1 MKTRNKALLIALCA
15 VLLVAATALTT
26 IAWLTSTTDTVVN
39 TFTFS
44 DSDNINITLDELKV
58 DEYGKKMAKVTDKDD
73 KVSYIKPEDIDAH
86 KELYPDDE
94 IEYPCR
100 VIANTYKLI
109 PGHTYIKDP
118 TIHVTNSIDCY
129 LFVTVDNAIADI
141 EDGNGTTI
149 AAQMAAHGWVKV
161 TGYTNVYAY
170 YGDATALK
178 KIERSETADQDIVV
192 FESFTIKGEPTAK
205 ELEKYHEKTVVVK
218 AYAVQAEGF
227 EGKTAVDVWE
237 AAFSGKGTKETSS
250 TPVEEP
256 STDGAD
262 GE

>member
-44 DSDNINITLDELKV
+44 DSDNIKIELDELKV
-58 DEYGKKMAKVTDKDD
+58 DEYGKEMVKVWSEAKQDYEEITKEQADKM
-73 KVSYIKPEDIDAH
+73 
-86 KELYPDDE
+86 ELE
-94 IEYPCR
+94 GTPCER

-118 TIHVTNSIDCY
+118 TIHVKANSIDCY

-141 EDGNGTTI
+141 EDGTTI

-205 ELEKYHEKTVVVK
+205 ELEKYDEKTVVVK

-227 EGKTAVDVWE
+227 ENKNAVEVWE

>member
-44 DSDNINITLDELKV
+44 DSDNIKIELDELKV
-58 DEYGKKMAKVTDKDD
+58 DEYGKELVKVLDDGTYKEITKEQADKLGL
-73 KVSYIKPEDIDAH
+73 KRT
-86 KELYPDDE
+86 
-94 IEYPCR
+94 PCER
-100 VIANTYKLI
+100 VFANTYKLI

-118 TIHVTNSIDCY
+118 TIHVKANSIDCY

-141 EDGNGTTI
+141 EDGTTSTTI
-149 AAQMAAHGWVKV
+149 AAQMAALGWVKV

-170 YGDATALK
+170 YGVAAEGQPAPTELK
-178 KIERSETADQDIVV
+178 LIARNETADQDIVV

-205 ELEKYHEKTVVVK
+205 ELEKYDEKTVVVK

-250 TPVEEP
+250 TPC
-256 STDGAD
+256 
-262 GE
+262 

>member
-44 DSDNINITLDELKV
+44 DSDNIKIELDELKV
-58 DEYGKKMAKVTDKDD
+58 DEYGKELV
-73 KVSYIKPEDIDAH
+73 KVSDDGTN
-86 KELYPDDE
+86 KEITKEQADKLGLE
-94 IEYPCR
+94 RTPCDR
-100 VIANTYKLI
+100 VFANTYKLI
-109 PGHTYIKDP
+109 PGHKYIKDP
-118 TIHVTNSIDCY
+118 TIHVKANSIDCY

-141 EDGNGTTI
+141 EDGTTSTTI

-205 ELEKYHEKTVVVK
+205 ELEKYDEKTVVVK

-256 STDGAD
+256 FTDGAD
-262 GE
+262 AE

>member
-44 DSDNINITLDELKV
+44 DSDNIKIELDELKV
-58 DEYGKKMAKVTDKDD
+58 DEYGKELV
-73 KVSYIKPEDIDAH
+73 KVSDDGTN
-86 KELYPDDE
+86 KEITKEQADKLGLE
-94 IEYPCR
+94 RTPCDR
-100 VIANTYKLI
+100 VFVNTYKLI
-109 PGHTYIKDP
+109 PGHKYIKDP
-118 TIHVTNSIDCY
+118 TIHVKANSIDCY

-141 EDGNGTTI
+141 EDGTTSTTI

-205 ELEKYHEKTVVVK
+205 ELEKYDEKTVVVK

-256 STDGAD
+256 STGGAD
-262 GE
+262 AE

>member
-44 DSDNINITLDELKV
+44 DSDNIKIELDELKV
-58 DEYGKKMAKVTDKDD
+58 DEYGKELV
-73 KVSYIKPEDIDAH
+73 KVSDDGTN
-86 KELYPDDE
+86 KEITKEQADKLGLE
-94 IEYPCR
+94 RTPCDR
-100 VIANTYKLI
+100 VFANTYKLI
-109 PGHTYIKDP
+109 PGHKYIKDP
-118 TIHVTNSIDCY
+118 TIHVKANSIDCY

-141 EDGNGTTI
+141 EDGTTSTTI

-205 ELEKYHEKTVVVK
+205 ELEKYDEKTVLVK

-256 STDGAD
+256 STVGAD

>member
-58 DEYGKKMAKVTDKDD
+58 DEYGKKLVKVLDDGTYKEITKEQADK
-73 KVSYIKPEDIDAH
+73 
-86 KELYPDDE
+86 LGLGGT
-94 IEYPCR
+94 PCDR

-109 PGHTYIKDP
+109 PGHTYSKDP
-118 TIHVTNSIDCY
+118 TIHVKAKSIDCY

-141 EDGNGTTI
+141 EDDTTI
-149 AAQMAAHGWVKV
+149 AAQMAALGWVKV

-192 FESFTIKGEPTAK
+192 FESFTIKGDKITATELAAYYEK
-205 ELEKYHEKTVVVK
+205 EVVVK

-227 EGKTAVDVWE
+227 EGKTAVGVWE

-256 STDGAD
+256 TDDGAD

>member
-44 DSDNINITLDELKV
+44 DSDNIKIELDELKV
-58 DEYGKKMAKVTDKDD
+58 DEYGKELV
-73 KVSYIKPEDIDAH
+73 KVSDDGTN
-86 KELYPDDE
+86 KEITKEQADKLGLE
-94 IEYPCR
+94 RTPCDR
-100 VIANTYKLI
+100 VFANTYKLI
-109 PGHTYIKDP
+109 PGHKYIKDP
-118 TIHVTNSIDCY
+118 TIHVKANSIDCY

-141 EDGNGTTI
+141 EDGTTI

-170 YGDATALK
+170 YGVAAEGEPAPTALK
-178 KIERSETADQDIVV
+178 LIARNETADQDIVV

-205 ELEKYHEKTVVVK
+205 ELEKYDEKTVLVK

-227 EGKTAVDVWE
+227 ENKNAVKVWE

-256 STDGAD
+256 STDGAG

>member
-58 DEYGKKMAKVTDKDD
+58 DEYGKKMAKVTNKDD

-86 KELYPDDE
+86 KELYPDDV

-100 VIANTYKLI
+100 VIANNYKLI
-109 PGHTYIKDP
+109 PGHTYTKDP
-118 TIHVTNSIDCY
+118 TIHVKAKSIDCY

-141 EDGNGTTI
+141 EDGTTI

-161 TGYTNVYAY
+161 TDYTNVYAY

-178 KIERSETADQDIVV
+178 LIARNETADQDIVV
-192 FESFTIKGEPTAK
+192 FKSFTIKGDKITAT
-205 ELEKYHEKTVVVK
+205 ELAAYDKKTVVVK

-250 TPVEEP
+250 TPVDES